1 MDSTTTKSFTK
12 GRQVVGEV
20 ISTKM
25 NRTVTIAVTRTHKH
39 PLYKK
44 IVRKTVRFAAHNTIP
59 DIAVG
64 DKVIVSEVRPVSK
77 RVHYRVV
84 EKV

>member
-1 MDSTTTKSFTK
+1 MV
-12 GRQVVGEV
+12 GVVV
-20 ISTKM
+20 ATKM
-25 NRTVTIAVTRTHKH
+25 NSTITIEVTRTHKH

-44 IVRKTVRFAAHNTIP
+44 IVRKRRRFAVHNTLP

-64 DKVIVSEVRPVSK
+64 DKVIVCEVRPVSK
-77 RVHYRVV
+77 RVHFRVV

>member
-1 MDSTTTKSFTK
+1 MDKKTTIITTK
-12 GRQVVGEV
+12 GRQVTGVV
-20 ISTKM
+20 VSTKM
-25 NRTVTIAVTRTHKH
+25 NSVITIAVTRTHKH

-59 DIAVG
+59 GIAAG
-64 DKVIVSEVRPVSK
+64 DKVIVCEVRPVSK

-84 EKV
+84 EKI

>member
-1 MDSTTTKSFTK
+1 MNKKITGVSTK
-12 GRQVVGEV
+12 GHRMVGVVV
-20 ISTKM
+20 ATKM
-25 NRTVTIAVTRTHKH
+25 NSTITIEVTRTHQH

-44 IVRKTVRFAAHNTIP
+44 IVRKRRRFAVHSTIP
-59 DIAVG
+59 DITVG

-77 RVHYRVV
+77 RVHFQVI